1 MGEICKLRNQFCS
14 VCHSFFYNSKNLGG
28 SHHHKKQNSND
39 DRFSE
44 PSNELVS
51 SIIDTGVTIDEK
63 IEESELRLFSNSAP
77 LRSSEMNL
85 NLKNIKSDL
94 VQDSE
99 TGRQRRKVVFDDE
112 PELDQGKEF
121 YRLAALS

>member
-1 MGEICKLRNQFCS
+1 MKTTIFTT
-14 VCHSFFYNSKNLGG
+14 HSLTNTKNLGG
-28 SHHHKKQNSND
+28 SHHHKKQTSND

-85 NLKNIKSDL
+85 KNIKSDL

-121 YRLAALS
+121 YRSGVL

>member
-1 MGEICKLRNQFCS
+1 M
-14 VCHSFFYNSKNLGG
+14 
-28 SHHHKKQNSND
+28 
-39 DRFSE
+39 
-44 PSNELVS
+44 
-51 SIIDTGVTIDEK
+51 TIDEK

-85 NLKNIKSDL
+85 KIKQDV

-112 PELDQGKEF
+112 PEIDQGKDSKRMSYEESIDDF
-121 YRLAALS
+121 LIFLMIS

>member
-1 MGEICKLRNQFCS
+1 MKTIIFAT
-14 VCHSFFYNSKNLGG
+14 HSFTNSKNLGG

-112 PELDQGKEF
+112 PELGQGKEF
-121 YRLAALS
+121 YRSAALS